1 MRQTPTSGWTR
12 GKMRMDIVRGGGVT
26 SATRGTSTRIG
37 VTDTMT
43 TLMRVSIL
51 MMIINHKTNSMN
63 KFRITDKRVNSIF
76 VWRVVTDV
84 AEMLYEGSPF
94 AFEYHELFPDGSERW
109 LKNLQEIRD
118 AIANGNDIGIEVG
131 WVPTN

>member
-1 MRQTPTSGWTR
+1 
-12 GKMRMDIVRGGGVT
+12 
-26 SATRGTSTRIG
+26 
-37 VTDTMT
+37 
-43 TLMRVSIL
+43 
-51 MMIINHKTNSMN
+51 MN

-84 AEMLYEGSPF
+84 AELLFIDSPF
-94 AFEYHELFPDGSERW
+94 AFEYHELFADGSDRW
-109 LKNLQEIRD
+109 LRNVQEIKD

>member
-1 MRQTPTSGWTR
+1 
-12 GKMRMDIVRGGGVT
+12 
-26 SATRGTSTRIG
+26 
-37 VTDTMT
+37 
-43 TLMRVSIL
+43 
-51 MMIINHKTNSMN
+51 MN

-94 AFEYHELFPDGSERW
+94 AFEYHELMPDGTDKW
-109 LKNLQEIRD
+109 LINLQQIKD
-118 AIANGNDIGIEVG
+118 AIDRGNDIGIEVG

>member
-1 MRQTPTSGWTR
+1 
-12 GKMRMDIVRGGGVT
+12 
-26 SATRGTSTRIG
+26 
-37 VTDTMT
+37 
-43 TLMRVSIL
+43 
-51 MMIINHKTNSMN
+51 MN

-94 AFEYHELFPDGSERW
+94 AFEYYELMPDGSERW

-118 AIANGNDIGIEVG
+118 AIDKGNDIGIEVG